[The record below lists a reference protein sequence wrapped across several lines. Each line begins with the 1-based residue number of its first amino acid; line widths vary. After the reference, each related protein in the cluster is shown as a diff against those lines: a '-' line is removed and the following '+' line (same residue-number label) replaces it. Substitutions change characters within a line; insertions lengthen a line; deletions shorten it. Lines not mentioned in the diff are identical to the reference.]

1 MVAKTDGEER
11 YMTLYA
17 DQQADVRDIA
27 TQLNRLKAAFPRN
40 ETLFFNILAERVVAK
55 AMTRSQLTEA
65 VNRLIDGFPYKE
77 LSVSDV
83 IGWDKRIK
91 LYSHNEVVDLCSLPN
106 PKAEWTDFKVVQ
118 VGGEY
123 YRAKRSD
130 LARYGLEDRP

>member
-1 MVAKTDGEER
+1 MIAKTDGDER

-40 ETLFFNILAERVVAK
+40 EAVFFNILAERVVAK

-91 LYSHNEVVDLCSLPN
+91 LYDYSEVKNLCQLPN
-106 PKAEWTDFKVVQ
+106 PKAEWSDFKVVQ

-123 YRAKRSD
+123 YRVKRSD